1 MKKIILIGR
10 SECGKTTLTQAL
22 KGEKIHYHKTQ
33 YVNRF
38 DVIIDTPGEYIQT
51 KNLGNAIAM
60 YTFEADV
67 VGLLMSSREPYSLY
81 PPCVTPLCN
90 RPVIGIVTQINSDG
104 ADPDRAESWLRLAG
118 CETIFRV
125 DSKTGEGVW
134 KIIDYLRLVLYV
146 LMIDVLGL
154 MVFPFYSIPFFVVL
168 LTLGILLREGW
179 SMKENYELKQ
189 SNAVEAID
197 MAAEIVKCITKEEA
211 EKLIKAINDK
221 HSINK
226 KKIK

>member
-1 MKKIILIGR
+1 MEKYFYFIQHDMKVYLIIIFVCCVFVVFATFFDFWTAYEAVKTRKEKLR
-10 SECGKTTLTQAL
+10 S
-22 KGEKIHYHKTQ
+22 H
-33 YVNRF
+33 
-38 DVIIDTPGEYIQT
+38 P
-51 KNLGNAIAM
+51 M
-60 YTFEADV
+60 
-67 VGLLMSSREPYSLY
+67 RE
-81 PPCVTPLCN
+81 
-90 RPVIGIVTQINSDG
+90 
-104 ADPDRAESWLRLAG
+104 
-118 CETIFRV
+118 
-125 DSKTGEGVW
+125 TGQ

-197 MAAEIVKCITKEEA
+197 MAAKIVKCITKEEA

-226 KKIK
+226 KKFK

>member
-1 MKKIILIGR
+1 MQSLTRCGTIRTTIKKNDGKVFLFHSTRHESLFDNNLCMLCFCSICDILWFLDGIR
-10 SECGKTTLTQAL
+10 
-22 KGEKIHYHKTQ
+22 
-33 YVNRF
+33 
-38 DVIIDTPGEYIQT
+38 
-51 KNLGNAIAM
+51 
-60 YTFEADV
+60 
-67 VGLLMSSREPYSLY
+67 SRESEKRKLSSHPM
-81 PPCVTPLCN
+81 
-90 RPVIGIVTQINSDG
+90 R
-104 ADPDRAESWLRLAG
+104 
-118 CETIFRV
+118 
-125 DSKTGEGVW
+125 KTGQ

-226 KKIK
+226 KKFKWLWHN

>member
-1 MKKIILIGR
+1 MGKYFYFIQHDMKVCLIIIFVCCVFVVFATFFDFWTAYEAVKAR
-10 SECGKTTLTQAL
+10 K
-22 KGEKIHYHKTQ
+22 EK
-33 YVNRF
+33 
-38 DVIIDTPGEYIQT
+38 
-51 KNLGNAIAM
+51 L
-60 YTFEADV
+60 
-67 VGLLMSSREPYSLY
+67 SSHPMRE
-81 PPCVTPLCN
+81 
-90 RPVIGIVTQINSDG
+90 
-104 ADPDRAESWLRLAG
+104 
-118 CETIFRV
+118 
-125 DSKTGEGVW
+125 TGQ

-226 KKIK
+226 KKFK

>member
-1 MKKIILIGR
+1 MEKYFYFIQHDMKVCLIIIFVCCVFVVFATFFDFWTAYEAVKARKEKLR
-10 SECGKTTLTQAL
+10 S
-22 KGEKIHYHKTQ
+22 H
-33 YVNRF
+33 
-38 DVIIDTPGEYIQT
+38 P
-51 KNLGNAIAM
+51 M
-60 YTFEADV
+60 
-67 VGLLMSSREPYSLY
+67 RE
-81 PPCVTPLCN
+81 
-90 RPVIGIVTQINSDG
+90 
-104 ADPDRAESWLRLAG
+104 
-118 CETIFRV
+118 
-125 DSKTGEGVW
+125 TGQ

-226 KKIK
+226 KKFK

>member
-1 MKKIILIGR
+1 MR
-10 SECGKTTLTQAL
+10 
-22 KGEKIHYHKTQ
+22 
-33 YVNRF
+33 
-38 DVIIDTPGEYIQT
+38 
-51 KNLGNAIAM
+51 
-60 YTFEADV
+60 
-67 VGLLMSSREPYSLY
+67 
-81 PPCVTPLCN
+81 
-90 RPVIGIVTQINSDG
+90 
-104 ADPDRAESWLRLAG
+104 
-118 CETIFRV
+118 
-125 DSKTGEGVW
+125 KTGQ

-154 MVFPFYSIPFFVVL
+154 MVFPFYNIPFFVVL

-211 EKLIKAINDK
+211 EKLIKTINDK

-226 KKIK
+226 KKFK

>member
-1 MKKIILIGR
+1 MR
-10 SECGKTTLTQAL
+10 
-22 KGEKIHYHKTQ
+22 
-33 YVNRF
+33 
-38 DVIIDTPGEYIQT
+38 
-51 KNLGNAIAM
+51 
-60 YTFEADV
+60 
-67 VGLLMSSREPYSLY
+67 
-81 PPCVTPLCN
+81 
-90 RPVIGIVTQINSDG
+90 
-104 ADPDRAESWLRLAG
+104 
-118 CETIFRV
+118 
-125 DSKTGEGVW
+125 KTGQ
-134 KIIDYLRLVLYV
+134 KIIDYLRIVLYV

-226 KKIK
+226 KRFK

>member
-1 MKKIILIGR
+1 MKVCLIIIFVCCVFVVFATFFDFWTAYEAVKAR
-10 SECGKTTLTQAL
+10 KGKL
-22 KGEKIHYHKTQ
+22 
-33 YVNRF
+33 
-38 DVIIDTPGEYIQT
+38 
-51 KNLGNAIAM
+51 
-60 YTFEADV
+60 
-67 VGLLMSSREPYSLY
+67 SSHPMR
-81 PPCVTPLCN
+81 
-90 RPVIGIVTQINSDG
+90 
-104 ADPDRAESWLRLAG
+104 
-118 CETIFRV
+118 
-125 DSKTGEGVW
+125 KTGQ

>member
-1 MKKIILIGR
+1 MR
-10 SECGKTTLTQAL
+10 
-22 KGEKIHYHKTQ
+22 
-33 YVNRF
+33 
-38 DVIIDTPGEYIQT
+38 
-51 KNLGNAIAM
+51 
-60 YTFEADV
+60 
-67 VGLLMSSREPYSLY
+67 
-81 PPCVTPLCN
+81 
-90 RPVIGIVTQINSDG
+90 
-104 ADPDRAESWLRLAG
+104 
-118 CETIFRV
+118 
-125 DSKTGEGVW
+125 KTGQ

-154 MVFPFYSIPFFVVL
+154 MVFPFYNIPFFVVL

-211 EKLIKAINDK
+211 ENLIKAINDK

-226 KKIK
+226 KKFK